1 MRVLTFT
8 SLFPNRVKPVHG
20 IFVYQRM
27 SHFARR
33 PGNSVVV
40 VAPVPYFSSWL
51 RRSKRECVPR
61 QEQVGNLPAYHP
73 RYPLIP
79 KVSMPLHGWLM
90 FLGSFSLVRRLHRQH
105 KFDVIDAHYVYPDG
119 FAAVLLGA
127 FLGLPVVVSARG
139 TDINLFPSFRL
150 IRPMIRYT
158 LGKASAVVAVSA
170 SLRNAMLSLG
180 LTPDKVGV
188 IGNGVDLE
196 RFFPLELSTA
206 RSRLNLPQ
214 DAQIAVS
221 VGGLVEAK
229 GHQYLVAALGSIVDR
244 YPNLRAYIVGEG
256 PLRAKLQSMIQ
267 AGGLQDHITLVG
279 AQANEDLKFW
289 YNAADV
295 TVLTSSREGWPNV
308 ILESLACGTPVIAT
322 GVGGVPEV
330 IVSPELGVI
339 VEQTAHSVACGL
351 ETAFQRKWDRVFI
364 ERYARHRTWDR
375 VAAELEQWFN
385 THLGVGSGVQASTAA
400 ENFS

>member
-1 MRVLTFT
+1 MLN
-8 SLFPNRVKPVHG
+8 LG
-20 IFVYQRM
+20 IV
-27 SHFARR
+27 
-33 PGNSVVV
+33 
-40 VAPVPYFSSWL
+40 
-51 RRSKRECVPR
+51 
-61 QEQVGNLPAYHP
+61 
-73 RYPLIP
+73 
-79 KVSMPLHGWLM
+79 
-90 FLGSFSLVRRLHRQH
+90 
-105 KFDVIDAHYVYPDG
+105 
-119 FAAVLLGA
+119 
-127 FLGLPVVVSARG
+127 
-139 TDINLFPSFRL
+139 
-150 IRPMIRYT
+150 
-158 LGKASAVVAVSA
+158 
-170 SLRNAMLSLG
+170 
-180 LTPDKVGV
+180 PDKVRV
-188 IGNGVDLE
+188 IGNGIDLE
-196 RFFPLELSTA
+196 RFFLLERSAA
-206 RSRLNLPQ
+206 RSRLKLPQ
-214 DAQIAVS
+214 DAQIVVS

-267 AGGLQDHITLVG
+267 ASGLQDHITLVG